1 VNVARRRPAAG
12 GNAGRRH
19 NMAEQQVRLIK
30 KYPNRR
36 LYDTR
41 TSTYI
46 TLADVKE
53 LVIHHEDFQVV
64 DAKSGEDLT
73 RAILLQIILE
83 EEAGGA
89 PMFTSDIL
97 SQMIRFYGNAMQGM
111 MGKYLENNIKAFTD
125 MQKKLQEQAKHL
137 YGDNTSVN
145 KELWSQFLSFQGPA
159 MQSMMGAYVEQS
171 RKMFQQMQ
179 ENMQEQTRKMFTGL
193 QFPGF
198 PPPSGQDKAD
208 DKK

>member
-1 VNVARRRPAAG
+1 
-12 GNAGRRH
+12 
-19 NMAEQQVRLIK
+19 MAETTRLIK

-53 LVIHHEDFQVV
+53 LVLKHEEFRVV

-73 RAILLQIILE
+73 RNILLQIILE

-89 PMFTSDIL
+89 PMFSSDL
-97 SQMIRFYGNAMQGM
+97 LAQMIRFYGDAMQGM
-111 MGKYLENNIKAFTD
+111 IGQYLENNIKAFVD
-125 MQKKLQEQAKHL
+125 MQKKLQEQVKQL
-137 YGDNTSVN
+137 YGGNAAMGND
-145 KELWSQFLSFQGPA
+145 LWAQFLHFQGPA

-171 RKMFQQMQ
+171 QKMFQQMQ
-179 ENMQEQTRKMFTGL
+179 ESIQEQTKKMFG
-193 QFPGF
+193 GF
-198 PPPSGQDKAD
+198 SMPTQSPPSKSE
-208 DKK
+208 KKK

>member
-1 VNVARRRPAAG
+1 
-12 GNAGRRH
+12 
-19 NMAEQQVRLIK
+19 MATQSRLIK

-53 LVIHHEDFQVV
+53 LVLAHEPFQVV
-64 DAKSGEDLT
+64 DAKSGDDLT

-89 PMFTSDIL
+89 PMFSSDLL

-111 MGKYLENNIKAFTD
+111 MGSYIENNIKSFTEV
-125 MQKKLQEQAKHL
+125 QAKLKEQAKAL
-137 YGDNTSVN
+137 YGENSGDSQD
-145 KELWSQFLSFQGPA
+145 LWAQFLKFQGPA
-159 MQSMMGAYVEQS
+159 MQHMMGAYVEQS
-171 RKMFQQMQ
+171 QKMFQQMQ
-179 ENMQEQTRKMFTGL
+179 DTMQEQTRKI
-193 QFPGF
+193 FPGIYTK
-198 PPPSGQDKAD
+198 PDEKAE
-208 DKK
+208 KK

>member
-1 VNVARRRPAAG
+1 
-12 GNAGRRH
+12 
-19 NMAEQQVRLIK
+19 MATQSRLIK

-53 LVIHHEDFQVV
+53 LVLAHEPFQVV
-64 DAKSGEDLT
+64 DAKSGDDLT

-89 PMFTSDIL
+89 PMFSSDLL

-111 MGKYLENNIKAFTD
+111 MGSYIENNIKSFTEV
-125 MQKKLQEQAKHL
+125 QAKLKEQAKAL
-137 YGDNTSVN
+137 YGENSGDSQD
-145 KELWSQFLSFQGPA
+145 LWAQFLKFQGPA
-159 MQSMMGAYVEQS
+159 MQHMMGAYVEQS
-171 RKMFQQMQ
+171 QKMFQQMQ
-179 ENMQEQTRKMFTGL
+179 DTMQEQTRKI
-193 QFPGF
+193 FPGIYTK
-198 PPPSGQDKAD
+198 PDETAEQK
-208 DKK
+208 